1 MVRVQGSMNRSI
13 LVVILLVT
21 GGCTA
26 PPRQPVAEITEEQG
40 TPDLAIQAFI
50 PPVIFAGTGDVI
62 YISDLT
68 SNIGDGRSAETIV
81 RYYIS
86 DRAVIDF
93 NSALVIGERSLRSLA
108 ANESDES
115 LEKPFVIPEG
125 LGQPPLYL
133 AACVYIDEQL
143 EEVYEENNC
152 TTNRVGMHQMP
163 FDSGAVAPVGV
174 APE

>member
-1 MVRVQGSMNRSI
+1 MVRVRGSMNRSV

-21 GGCTA
+21 GACTA
-26 PPRQPVAEITEEQG
+26 PPRQPVAETTEEQG

-50 PPVIFAGTGDVI
+50 PPVIFAGSGDII

-86 DRAVIDF
+86 DRTVIDVS
-93 NSALVIGERSLRSLA
+93 SALVIGERSLRSLA
-108 ANESDES
+108 ANEGDES

-133 AACVYIDEQL
+133 AACVDIDEKL
-143 EEVYEENNC
+143 DEIYEENNC
-152 TTNRVGMHQMP
+152 TTNRAGRHQMP
-163 FDSGAVAPVGV
+163 FDSGAVVPVGV